1 MNKKYLAAASILIIA
16 VVLGAAGVAAWI
28 QAQNSTIDSPIRY
41 TYKIV
46 NTYPHDTSA
55 YTEGLVFSNNSLY
68 ESTGEQ
74 SSLRHVNLT
83 SGEVL
88 REFRLPSE
96 YFGEGLTL
104 VDGKLLQLTWQNGI
118 GFIYDVETFDL
129 LGNFSITTQG
139 WGLTYDGSNLIM
151 SDGTSKL
158 YFLNPAT
165 YEVVGQVSVK
175 DGNNS
180 VTNIN
185 ELEYI
190 NGDVYANI
198 WMTQKIAIINPQTGQ
213 VKGWIDLT
221 GIYQAPGYDEVL
233 NGIAYDKQAD
243 RLFVT
248 GKYWP
253 NLYEVKI
260 VASE

>member
-1 MNKKYLAAASILIIA
+1 MTKKYLAAVSVLIVA
-16 VVLGAAGVAAWI
+16 VVLVAAGVAAWS
-28 QAQNSTIDSPIRY
+28 QSQNAAVDSPTRY
-41 TYKIV
+41 TYSIV
-46 NTYPHDTSA
+46 KTYPHDSSA
-55 YTEGLVFSNNSLY
+55 YTEGLVFSNNSLF

-74 SSLRHVNLT
+74 SSLRRVNLT

-88 REFRLPSE
+88 QEFQLPSE

-118 GFIYDVETFDL
+118 GFIYDVNSFDL
-129 LGNFSITTQG
+129 LGNFSIATQG
-139 WGLTYDGSNLIM
+139 WGLTYDGNSLIM

-165 YEVVGQVSVK
+165 YEVVGQISVK

-221 GIYQAPGYDEVL
+221 GIYQGQGFDDVL
-233 NGIAYDKQAD
+233 NGIAYDKQAN
-243 RLFVT
+243 RIFVT
-248 GKYWP
+248 GKDWP
-253 NLYEVKI
+253 NLYEIKI
-260 VASE
+260 VAS

>member
-1 MNKKYLAAASILIIA
+1 MNKKYLAAASILIAA
-16 VVLGAAGVAAWI
+16 VVLVAAGVAAWN
-28 QAQNSTIDSPIRY
+28 QSQNAAVDSPTRY
-41 TYKIV
+41 TYRIV
-46 NTYPHDTSA
+46 NTYPHDTNA
-55 YTEGLVFSNNSLY
+55 YTEGLVFSNNSLF

-74 SSLRHVNLT
+74 SSLRRVNLT
-83 SGEVL
+83 SGVVL
-88 REFRLPSE
+88 QEFQLPSE
-96 YFGEGLTL
+96 YFGEGLTA

-118 GFIYDVETFDL
+118 GFVYDVETFGL
-129 LGNFSITTQG
+129 LGNFSIATQG

-151 SDGTSKL
+151 SDGTSKV

-221 GIYQAPGYDEVL
+221 GIYQGQGFDDVL

-248 GKYWP
+248 GKDWP
-253 NLYEVKI
+253 NLYEIKI
-260 VASE
+260 VVSE